1 MIEEGYSMNSLEV
14 TNLILMKVYQSKKD
28 LSEFIVYYFG

>member
-1 MIEEGYSMNSLEV
+1 MNSLEV
-14 TNLILMKVYQSKKD
+14 TNLILKKVYQSKKD

>member
-1 MIEEGYSMNSLEV
+1 MNSLEV